1 MYDYCHNRKSN
12 CHKCDSIFSFH
23 CLLRWVQIAHFTF
36 SRDLSLQQCAI
47 LCSFGVFFMQQS
59 TNKLKLLALA
69 TPNNEFRL
77 RANRPVERS
86 KKYCVSESITR
97 LKIHLIQ
104 IYLAQIKIF
113 FPPKPK
119 VYAFKTWKYYTKISV
134 ALAPPQVAST

>member
-12 CHKCDSIFSFH
+12 CHKCDSIFSLH
-23 CLLRWVQIAHFTF
+23 CLLRWVQLAHFTF

-47 LCSFGVFFMQQS
+47 LCLFGVFLCNNQRTS
-59 TNKLKLLALA
+59 SSCSHLL
-69 TPNNEFRL
+69 RL
-77 RANRPVERS
+77 IMNFDCGPTGQS

-119 VYAFKTWKYYTKISV
+119 VYAKKTWKYYKISV
-134 ALAPPQVAST
+134 ALAPPQVGST